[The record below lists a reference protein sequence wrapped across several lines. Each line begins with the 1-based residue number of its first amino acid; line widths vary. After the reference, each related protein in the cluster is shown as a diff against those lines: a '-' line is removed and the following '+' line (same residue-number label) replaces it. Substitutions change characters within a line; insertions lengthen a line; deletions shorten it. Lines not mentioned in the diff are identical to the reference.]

1 MACSTSS
8 FSFDF
13 DQALAYSLSCLNQEG
28 LTLKEEQI
36 KAVELLSKGKD
47 VFVWFPTGY
56 GKSILYQLLPF
67 VFDYKLGLTNAPL
80 VERSVVLVV
89 FPLVSL
95 MVDQVRTLSS
105 RGVSAAILSGNRG
118 IERNLVANEKDV
130 SAGKYRLLYTAPEA
144 VLEDHTWR
152 MLLLAHPLSST
163 LMAIAIDEAHC
174 VYKW

>member
-1 MACSTSS
+1 MW
-8 FSFDF
+8 
-13 DQALAYSLSCLNQEG
+13 E
-28 LTLKEEQI
+28 
-36 KAVELLSKGKD
+36 VH
-47 VFVWFPTGY
+47 FVPE
-56 GKSILYQLLPF
+56 LLPF

-89 FPLVSL
+89 SLV
-95 MVDQVRTLSS
+95 VDQVRTLSS
-105 RGVSAAILSGNRG
+105 RGVCCHSLWHGNRG
-118 IERNLVANEKDV
+118 IDRNLVANEKDV

-144 VLEDHTWR
+144 VLEDHTWS